1 MEPLLVTVLVL
12 LAIALAIAAWKL
24 PRLRAGL
31 GVAAAAVAAVAGIL
45 VALAS
50 AKGDVRAVKRQIKA
64 KKQIKAAMK
73 DHKEEIAIEVST
85 VEEVQAEL
93 ERMVEEGEKTPDLQ
107 ELADSFNDKFVKL

>member
-1 MEPLLVTVLVL
+1 MDPLLVGVLVL

-24 PRLRAGL
+24 PKLRAGL
-31 GVAAAAVAAVAGIL
+31 MVAAAAVAGVAGL
-45 VALAS
+45 LAALAS
-50 AKGDVRAVKRQIKA
+50 AKGDVRAVKRQIRA
-64 KKQIKAAMK
+64 KRQIKEAVK

-107 ELADSFNDKFVKL
+107 ELADSFNDKFAKL